1 MAVYL
6 IDTTNINEK
15 VYDFLKQGITDFTYP
30 PGHKFDLRELR
41 RRIGISQTPIK
52 DALFRLSGEGLV
64 EVSPRRGT
72 FVKEVTKKD
81 IGEIYDVR
89 MILEGGAGEMVA
101 RTITDAQLDE
111 LETLFRKT
119 LEKCANSNYKV
130 FMERERE
137 FHLAIIRFANNKR
150 LLGIYKELNA
160 HMQAVRFRFGPTAKR
175 LPHTNQEHERI
186 LKAMKSRDPGKVK
199 EAIIEHLL
207 SGKAAFLG
215 RTERREKQMEEK
227 PIRTR
232 KASGKSTHG

>member
-1 MAVYL
+1 MAQIPS
-6 IDTTNINEK
+6 IDTSNINEK

-41 RRIGISQTPIK
+41 KQIGISQTPIK

-64 EVSPRRGT
+64 EISSRRGT

-81 IGEIYDVR
+81 IGELYDAR

-101 RTITDAQLDE
+101 RTITDEQLDE

-119 LEKCANSNYKV
+119 LEKGANSDYKV

-137 FHLAIIRFANNKR
+137 FHLAIIRFTDNKK
-150 LLGIYKELNA
+150 LLSIYVELNA

-175 LPHTNQEHERI
+175 LPHTNKEHERI
-186 LKAMKSRDPGKVK
+186 LKAMRSRDPDRAK
-199 EAIIEHLL
+199 ATIIKHLT

-215 RTERREKQMEEK
+215 KAEQRQNETKGKRRRTKE
-227 PIRTR
+227 IT
-232 KASGKSTHG
+232 